1 MGELVE
7 AKSKPIFTKTHELKP
22 ILTKLK
28 KVSKKAIEVLEKA
41 LTSDDEKIRVAA
53 AEKLLKFYVDTSK
66 EVNQDEM
73 NRLILEIKT
82 SGLIGQGS
90 TVEDNTPVLDFD
102 NLHPQ
107 FRDKVEDA
115 INMKDVVDL
124 SQVSKIG

>member
-7 AKSKPIFTKTHELKP
+7 AKAKPIFTKTHELKP

-82 SGLIGQGS
+82 SGMIGQGS
-90 TVEDNTPVLDFD
+90 TVPEDNAPVLDFD
-102 NLHPQ
+102 NLHPE

-115 INMKDVVDL
+115 QNVVDL
-124 SQVSKIG
+124 SDVSKLG